1 MTGVLPCEIVEIGKE
16 TNMKITN
23 TNGMK
28 LKDKAALVTGG
39 AGGIG
44 AGIVRRLVREGAV
57 VMINHIAPEKEEAE
71 KLLDEITAAGGK
83 ADLYEADVTDE
94 AQVEAMVKK
103 TIEVFGD
110 LDILV
115 NCAGI
120 TIDGTIR
127 NISMETWNKVLSV
140 NLNGPFLTMKHALTH
155 MIPQKK
161 GRVINISSLGGLIG
175 NAGAA
180 PYSAS
185 KAGVIG
191 LTKAV
196 AREVAKKNITVNAIC
211 PSVINTKMTAKTGK
225 EAVDAF
231 LATTPIPRMGEPE
244 EVGGMVVYLASDD
257 ASFLTGGVFKFDGGM
272 GM

>member
-1 MTGVLPCEIVEIGKE
+1 MTER
-16 TNMKITN
+16 
-23 TNGMK
+23 K
-28 LKDKAALVTGG
+28 LENKVALVTGG

-44 AGIVRRLVREGAV
+44 AGIVRRLIGEGAT
-57 VMINHIAPEKEEAE
+57 VMINHIAPEREDAE
-71 KLLDEITAAGGK
+71 MLLKQITEAGGK

-103 TIEVFGD
+103 TIEEFGD

-127 NISMETWNKVLSV
+127 NVTMDTWSKVLGV
-140 NLNGPFLTMKHALTH
+140 NLNGPFLTMKHALTY
-155 MIPQKK
+155 MIPKKK

-196 AREVAKKNITVNAIC
+196 AREVARKNITVNAIC

-225 EAVDAF
+225 EAIDSF
-231 LATTPIPRMGEPE
+231 LSTTPIPRMGEPE
-244 EVGGMVVYLASDD
+244 EVGGMVVYLASED
-257 ASFLTGGVFKFDGGM
+257 ASFLTGGVFKIDGGM